1 MSPVVTG
8 IVGFILLLALMAM
21 GMRLG
26 FAMLLMGFAGF
37 AYLTKF
43 SAAIAVLARVPF
55 EVVSNYDY
63 CVLPLFLLM
72 ANLCLK
78 SGLGKS
84 LFIMTYNWL
93 GKLPGGLSVATIG
106 ACALFGAASASG
118 VATAATIGM
127 VAIPEMQRYKYDN
140 RLAAGCVAAGGT
152 LGIMIPPSG
161 ILIIYGILTEQSISD
176 LFIAGI
182 IPGII
187 LALMFM
193 IMIYIWVRKNP
204 SIAPKGEEI
213 SWKEKFISITN
224 SLEMIVLI
232 LLVIVGLIIGW
243 FTPTEAG
250 AIGAFGALILP
261 LIRRRLDWQGFKD
274 AIIDAL
280 HTTGVIFTILLGA
293 IVFNSFLAVTTI
305 PMEIAQWVSG
315 LGLPPITVIAI
326 ILLAYLS
333 LGTFL
338 DEMSMILLTIPIF
351 FPVVVELGF
360 DPIWFGIVIVLVV
373 EMGMIS
379 PPVGITMFVVKS
391 IAPDISM
398 GTIFKGVLPFWLTTI
413 IFAFLLVAFPEI
425 ALFLPNLG
433 S

>member
-8 IVGFILLLALMAM
+8 LVGFIMLLVLMAL

-43 SAAIAVLARVPF
+43 GAAIAVLGRVPF
-55 EVVSNYDY
+55 EVISNYDY

-78 SGLGKS
+78 AGLGRS
-84 LFIMTYNWL
+84 LFIMTHNWL
-93 GKLPGGLSVATIG
+93 GRLPGGLSVATIG
-106 ACALFGAASASG
+106 ACALFSAASASG
-118 VATAATIGM
+118 IATAATIGM
-127 VAIPEMQRYKYDN
+127 VAIPEMQRYKYDK

-182 IPGII
+182 IPGIV
-187 LALMFM
+187 LALMF
-193 IMIYIWVRKNP
+193 ILMIYMWVRKNP
-204 SIAPKGEEI
+204 TLAPKSGET
-213 SWKEKFISITN
+213 SLKEKFMSITD
-224 SLEMIVLI
+224 SLEMIILI
-232 LLVIVGLIIGW
+232 LVVIVGLIIGW

-250 AIGAFGALILP
+250 AIGALGALVLP
-261 LIRRRLDWQGFKD
+261 LIRRRLNWQGFKD
-274 AIIDAL
+274 AVIDSL

-305 PMEIAQWVSG
+305 PMEIAEWVSS
-315 LGLPPITVIAI
+315 LGLPPISVMAI
-326 ILLAYLS
+326 ILLVYLS

-391 IAPDISM
+391 IAPDITM
-398 GTIFKGVLPFWLTTI
+398 ATIFKGVLPFWVTTI
-413 IFAFLLVAFPEI
+413 IFAALLVVFPQI
-425 ALFLPNLG
+425 ALFLPNIG
-433 S
+433 G